1 MNFPADSDKVSGGVR
16 VRFAPSPTGEL
27 HVGGVRTALFNWL
40 YARHWGGKFLLRI
53 EDTDQARSTPQAIEV
68 ILTGLKWLGIEPD
81 EEIVYQSR
89 RLKAHQEA
97 AEQILR
103 DGLGY
108 RCFCDPEQLAQ
119 ERETARSQGIS
130 HRYDRRC
137 LRLTPQEVQN
147 RLERGDPYAIR
158 VKVPE
163 ETIGFQDGVHGWV
176 EVSGKD
182 LEDFVILRRD
192 GTPTYHLAVVVDDAF
207 MGITHIIRGDEHLLN
222 TPKQIILYRALGH
235 PVPQFAHVPL
245 ILGRDKKKLSKRHG
259 ATSINWYR
267 DQGYL
272 PEAMVNY
279 LGLLGWSP
287 GDDRN
292 FITREEL
299 IQLFD
304 ISGIMSHGAIFDE
317 AKLRWLNAQ
326 YLSRS
331 SFPEVKNEVY
341 EMLERGLREGKLS
354 TLPDEEYLARAWEL
368 IKSRIYLLSDLIT
381 SVRYLFEDPE
391 QYDPDGLKR
400 YFTPETLD
408 RIEAL
413 GQLFGSL
420 ETWSKESL
428 EAVVRE
434 AAAGWGIP
442 AKALIH
448 PLRLAVSGVTVGPGL
463 FELLEVLGRERVVR
477 RLEMAV
483 SYRYHRDDITYQ

>member
-1 MNFPADSDKVSGGVR
+1 M
-16 VRFAPSPTGEL
+16 RFAPSPTGEL

-53 EDTDQARSTPQAIEV
+53 EDTDQARSTPQAVEV

-81 EEIVYQSR
+81 EEILYQSQR
-89 RLKAHQEA
+89 IKAHQEA
-97 AEQILR
+97 AQEILSK
-103 DGLGY
+103 GLGY
-108 RCFCDPEQLAQ
+108 RCFCDPEKLAQ
-119 ERETARSQGIS
+119 EREMARSQGVA

-137 LRLTPQEVQN
+137 LRLTPDEVQK

-158 VKVPE
+158 VKVPD

-176 EVSGKD
+176 EVSGED

-222 TPKQIILYRALGH
+222 TPKQIILYRALEYPIPH
-235 PVPQFAHVPL
+235 FAHVPL
-245 ILGRDKKKLSKRHG
+245 ILGPDKKKLSKRHG
-259 ATSINWYR
+259 ATSITWYKE
-267 DQGYL
+267 QGYL
-272 PEAMVNY
+272 AEVMVNY

-299 IQLFD
+299 IRLFD
-304 ISGIMSHGAIFDE
+304 IPGIMPHGAIFDE

-331 SFPEVKNEVY
+331 SFHGVKSAVY
-341 EMLERGLREGKLS
+341 EILERGLREGKLS
-354 TLPDEEYLARAWEL
+354 SLPDEDYLSRAWEL
-368 IKSRIYLLSDLIT
+368 IKSRIYLLTDLIT
-381 SVRYLFEDPE
+381 TVCYLFEDPE
-391 QYDPDGLKR
+391 QYDPDGVKR
-400 YFTPETLD
+400 YFTPETLE
-408 RIEAL
+408 RLEKL
-413 GQLFGSL
+413 SPQFESL
-420 ETWSKESL
+420 EIWSKESL
-428 EAVVRE
+428 EAKVRQKAE
-434 AAAGWGIP
+434 EWGIP

-463 FELLEVLGRERVVR
+463 FELLEVLGREKVVR
-477 RLEMAV
+477 RLERAV
-483 SYRYHRDDITYQ
+483 SYWYQKDHLTCP